1 VTTLLASAA
10 NNPSTFFS
18 EAYLYHDFAHLTI
31 VPSAIRTDAHIPD
44 PPTIAGS
51 QHKSPGAHAG
61 VGIGRGGR
69 WQVTLSGKSATVER
83 EVDGGVE
90 TLRMGLPAV
99 FTSDLRLNE
108 PRYATLPN
116 IMKARAPPYLL
127 SFSSSFFLPFFSLV

>member
-10 NNPSTFFS
+10 NNPPTFFS
-18 EAYLYHDFAHLTI
+18 VAYSHHDFAHLPI

-44 PPTIAGS
+44 PPMIAGS
-51 QHKSPGAHAG
+51 QPKSPGAHAG
-61 VGIGRGGR
+61 VGRGGR

-127 SFSSSFFLPFFSLV
+127 SVSPSFFLPFFSLV